1 MVKSTSELYRVIDR
15 KPFDVIAKM
24 AASPL
29 DNTGQVKLAGP
40 SRPVD
45 ESNSIS
51 TGDGRDEGLHRAI
64 VDLIVR
70 SLPAPLNDMHLAVTN
85 PLRM

>member
-1 MVKSTSELYRVIDR
+1 MVKSGSELYRVIDR
-15 KPFDVIAKM
+15 KPFDVVAKM

-40 SRPVD
+40 AVD
-45 ESNSIS
+45 ERNSIS
-51 TGDGRDEGLHRAI
+51 TGVGRDEGLRRAI

-70 SLPAPLNDMHLAVTN
+70 SLPTPLNDMHLAVTN

>member
-1 MVKSTSELYRVIDR
+1 MVKSRSELYRVIDR
-15 KPFDVIAKM
+15 KPFDVVAKM

-40 SRPVD
+40 AVD

-51 TGDGRDEGLHRAI
+51 TGDGRDEGLRRAI

-70 SLPAPLNDMHLAVTN
+70 SLPTPLNDMHLAVTN